1 MSKIGK
7 QLVMVVSVLIVVAVA
22 FSLLATVGLFSSY
35 NNDIMAIRA
44 EVGVKILK
52 QEFEV
57 ELDRLE
63 SIETIFQGN
72 AEFSQAVVEGNS
84 SVISSLWLNAREHD
98 GDFLIVTDNSGTP
111 IYKSDNFALASYN
124 TDAAATGTIT
134 RGIVSDNNVP
144 LSLQYISPIKS
155 EGKIVGVCLIGMDL
169 AETEYLDTVKNQSDT
184 EVTVFS
190 GNTRYSTTVIQADG
204 SRAVGTTMSEA
215 VEKVV
220 LNQKQTYVG
229 QADIL
234 GQNHFVEYEPM
245 YDVNGKLVGSYFAG
259 SSSKEA
265 DEAFTGVILIALG
278 IALVVIIASAVLLVI
293 VINKLISNPVKEVSV
308 LADSMSGGI
317 LDIPDFTTKFAKN
330 EIGEFA
336 MQLQDTKH
344 ILSSYINDISRIL
357 EGMAEGDFSNK
368 PEVQYAGNFVTI
380 RDSFEKIEGT
390 LSAIINNMNA
400 SSQEVMIGSSQM
412 ANGSQVLAD
421 GTTKQ
426 ANAIEELTATITDI
440 SQHVQL
446 NAENAAKAEKLSS
459 DVENKVIFQN
469 EEMTN
474 MLEAMAEIE
483 NKSNEIS
490 KIIKTIDDIAFQTNI
505 LALNAAV
512 EAARAGA
519 AGKGFAVVADE
530 VRNLA
535 SKSAEAAKNTTEL
548 ISASIE
554 AVNNGAK
561 IANSTAESMKEVMEI
576 SKETNSLI
584 INISN
589 ATTEQADAISQVT
602 IGLDQISQVVQQ
614 NSATAEET
622 AASCEELSGQS
633 RLLKEQVA
641 RFKI

>member
-7 QLVMVVSVLIVVAVA
+7 QLISIVSLLIALAVAVA
-22 FSLLATVGLFSSY
+22 LVATVLLFSNY
-35 NNDIMAIRA
+35 NNDIMAVHA

-57 ELDRLE
+57 ETDRLE
-63 SIETIFQGN
+63 NIYKVFQQNTGFTNAVASGNTATIETAWNG
-72 AEFSQAVVEGNS
+72 AK
-84 SVISSLWLNAREHD
+84 EHE
-98 GDFLIVTDNSGTP
+98 GDFLLVTDKSGNV
-111 IYKSDNFALASYN
+111 IWKSENCTLAAHDVSSALN
-124 TDAAATGTIT
+124 GGIT
-134 RGIVSDNNVP
+134 KGIVSDNNMA
-144 LSLQYISPIKS
+144 LSLQYIAPVNASGS
-155 EGKIVGVCLIGMDL
+155 TVGACIIGMDL
-169 AETEYLDTVKNQSDT
+169 AETQYLDAVKSQSDT
-184 EVTVFS
+184 EVTVFA
-190 GNTRYSTTVIQADG
+190 NNVRYSTTVIQSDG
-204 SRAVGTTMSEA
+204 TRAVGTTMSDA
-215 VEKVV
+215 VKKVV
-220 LNQKQTYVG
+220 LDNQSTYIG

-234 GQNHFVEYEPM
+234 GQNHFVEYAPM
-245 YDVNGKLVGSYFAG
+245 YDINGKLVGAYFAG
-259 SSSKEA
+259 SSSAEA
-265 DEAFTGVILIALG
+265 DAAFTGVIAISSIL
-278 IALVVIIASAVLLVI
+278 ALVIIIGSAVVLFI
-293 VINKLISNPVKEVSV
+293 IIQRLISNPITEVSA
-308 LADSMSGGI
+308 LSESMSNGI
-317 LDIPDFTTKFAKN
+317 LDVPDFTTKFADN
-330 EIGEFA
+330 EIGSFA

-344 ILSSYINDISRIL
+344 ILDSYIQDISRIL
-357 EGMAEGDFSNK
+357 IAMSDGDFSEK
-368 PEVQYAGNFVTI
+368 PQVQYAGNFITI

-440 SQHVQL
+440 SKHVQL

-459 DVENKVIFQN
+459 DVQNKVIFQN

-474 MLEAMAEIE
+474 MLNAMADIE
-483 NKSNEIS
+483 DKSNEIG

-535 SKSAEAAKNTTEL
+535 SKSAEAAKNTTNL
-548 ISASIE
+548 ISASID
-554 AVNNGAK
+554 AVNNGAA

-584 INISN
+584 INI
-589 ATTEQADAISQVT
+589 ATATNEQADAISQVT